1 VDGSS
6 WVVRSNLLRC
16 YIVLGGHGSSTVQIY
31 SNCQTG
37 QVTLTPSASL
47 APLEHTAPFPNHPEY
62 FSSDSA
68 YMVFFYPT
76 DLLVCRRERM
86 ADVAKA
92 PSAVDGS
99 THKTRP
105 EKPDQA
111 KYEADLA
118 AAQKEHA
125 ANMEKLVCLPFVT

>member
-1 VDGSS
+1 MAQ
-6 WVVRSNLLRC
+6 VRWKFIPIAHCKQR
-16 YIVLGGHGSSTVQIY
+16 
-31 SNCQTG
+31 
-37 QVTLTPSASL
+37 QVTHTLSASL
-47 APLEHTAPFPNHPEY
+47 APLEHTAPFPSHPKD

-68 YMVFFYPT
+68 YIVSFYPK

-125 ANMEKLVCLPFVT
+125 ANMEKFVCLPFVT